1 MKAAKKKLKE
11 PTRRD
16 GRKTMLVYMKPEL
29 IKAVKDAA
37 EAGDEKAWQFVER
50 AVKRGFRRAAE
61 SLNLPIA
68 PMRLGILTQD
78 ITMLDDETQRV
89 TSQDSNTLSN

>member
-16 GRKTMLVYMKPEL
+16 GRKAMLVYMKPEL

-50 AVKRGFRRAAE
+50 AVNKALKSKR
-61 SLNLPIA
+61 P
-68 PMRLGILTQD
+68 
-78 ITMLDDETQRV
+78 
-89 TSQDSNTLSN
+89 